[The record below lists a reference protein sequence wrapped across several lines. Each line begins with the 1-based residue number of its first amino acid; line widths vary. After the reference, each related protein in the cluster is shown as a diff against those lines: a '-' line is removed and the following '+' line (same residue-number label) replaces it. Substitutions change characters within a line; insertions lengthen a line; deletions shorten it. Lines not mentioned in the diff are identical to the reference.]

1 MREIVFRGKE
11 KANGKWMYGGVQ
23 RCGGDPGEKLFL
35 VPYNFI
41 QPITFVEIY
50 PETFGD
56 YIQHKDKN
64 GKRIFE
70 GDIIEDNFGNSGVI
84 TYSEHFLDWRI
95 VFFKGRQDLIN
106 KDGARVFEW
115 AYPMSLKVIGNIH
128 DNAKLLSGEYKE
140 VLWNG

>member
-1 MREIVFRGKE
+1 MREIVFRGKR
-11 KANGKWMYGGVQ
+11 KDNGEWMYGGVR
-23 RCGGDPGEKLFL
+23 RCGGDPGEQLFL
-35 VPYNFI
+35 VPYDFI
-41 QPITFVEIY
+41 PPFTFVEIY

-70 GDIIEDNFGNSGVI
+70 GDVVEDNFGNSGVI

-95 VFFKGRQDLIN
+95 VFCKGRQDLIN
-106 KDGARVFEW
+106 EYGARVFDW
-115 AYPMSLKVIGNIH
+115 AYPMTLEVIGNVH
-128 DNAKLLSGEYKE
+128 DNAALLSREYKE